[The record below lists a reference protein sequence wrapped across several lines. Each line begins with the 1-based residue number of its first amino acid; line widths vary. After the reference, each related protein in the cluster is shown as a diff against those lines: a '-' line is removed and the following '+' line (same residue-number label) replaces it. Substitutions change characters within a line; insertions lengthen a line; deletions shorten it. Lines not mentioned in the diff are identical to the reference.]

1 MICPVDDRGC
11 VLKVS
16 AFQQFGTP
24 ADHDYWRAVED
35 LGFGQV
41 ALLLPTKPLDE
52 SLRLLDDT
60 TNDYVTDSSASA
72 VREDKSEAA
81 QIKTVC
87 EEHAAPARC
96 GVDSF
101 SAAFFETKPSP
112 LTGQDLLPLLSIRR
126 T

>member
-1 MICPVDDRGC
+1 MR
-11 VLKVS
+11 VLKTIYLS
-16 AFQQFGTP
+16 ALFVLAMGLFCG
-24 ADHDYWRAVED
+24 E
-35 LGFGQV
+35 
-41 ALLLPTKPLDE
+41 LPE